1 MLPIDIRE
9 NDELRAVVIAL
20 RAVDQTITKRVRK
33 YTQSAIAP
41 EWQEAVRGNS
51 HTRLEVLALGN
62 TARASVSANG
72 ITLKAASVGRRL
84 TRGFDP
90 KSMYAGVEFGG
101 DKAKKVT
108 YEARSSKGKSYSVTR
123 RTQAM
128 LPARR
133 RRGPA
138 YTAAAEMIPR
148 AAALWTQITV
158 RSIAEAAEG
167 KKDGH

>member
-1 MLPIDIRE
+1 MLQIDIRE
-9 NDELRAVVIAL
+9 SAELRAVVIAL
-20 RAVDQTITKRVRK
+20 RAVDQTISKRVRK
-33 YTQSAIAP
+33 YTASAIAP
-41 EWQEAVRGNS
+41 EWTEAVRGNS

-72 ITLKAASVGRRL
+72 ITLKAANVGRRL

-90 KSMYAGVEFGG
+90 KTMYAGVEFGG
-101 DKAKKVT
+101 DKGKKVT
-108 YEARSSKGKSYSVTR
+108 YQARSSKGKTFSVTR

-138 YTAAAEMIPR
+138 YTAAADMIPR

-158 RSIAEAAEG
+158 RTIAEAAEG
-167 KKDGH
+167 KKGGN

>member
-1 MLPIDIRE
+1 MLTLDFAQS
-9 NDELRAVVIAL
+9 DELRSVLIAL
-20 RAVDQTITKRVRK
+20 RAVDQTIAKRIRK
-33 YTQSAIAP
+33 STQSELAP
-41 EWQEAVRGNS
+41 EWTEAVRGNS

-62 TARASVSANG
+62 TARASVSSNG
-72 ITLKAASVGRRL
+72 ITLKAANVGRRL

-90 KSMYAGVEFGG
+90 KTMYAGVEFGG
-101 DKAKKVT
+101 DRAKKVT
-108 YEARSSKGKSYSVTR
+108 YQARSSKGKTYSVTR

-133 RRGPA
+133 RQGPA

-158 RSIAEAAEG
+158 LTIAEAAEG
-167 KKDGH
+167 K